1 MILNREDFLALMEK
15 YQQRE
20 TRSSESK
27 RIEQFFDSLQQK
39 GVTPLLSD
47 KKQRQLLKG
56 IEAQLPELKS
66 NNHRRNR
73 IAMMA
78 VASITAC
85 LCVLFWPSTTLLS
98 SESLTFSTNTTQDSL
113 RLSDGS
119 TVYLSQNTTISYPQN
134 FNDKSRKVELI
145 KGSAFF
151 KVTRDENRPFSVIS
165 ESITTRVLGTS
176 FNVSKQDSSLNV
188 TVATGK
194 VMVSSK
200 EESVN
205 LVPNEQALFSKE
217 QGLKKQRVNALLYS
231 RWMNQNVDY
240 GTITLGDLSTVMQ
253 LRFGIG
259 FQFQDK
265 SLKNS
270 TVRVSILNKEN
281 VEQVISKLNYIT
293 TYNLK
298 IDANVINVS
307 KSS

>member
-15 YQQRE
+15 YQQRK

-56 IEAQLPELKS
+56 IEAQLPELKW

-113 RLSDGS
+113 KLSDGS
-119 TVYLSQNTTISYPQN
+119 TVYLSQNTTISYPEH
-134 FNDKSRKVELI
+134 FNDDSRRVELI

-151 KVTRDENRPFSVIS
+151 KVTRDEHRPFSVIS
-165 ESITTRVLGTS
+165 DHITTKVLGTT
-176 FNVSKQDSSLNV
+176 FNVSRQDSSLNV

-200 EESVN
+200 EQSLN
-205 LVPNEQALFSKE
+205 LVPNEQALFTKE
-217 QGLKKQRVNALLYS
+217 KGLKKQMVNAHLYS
-231 RWMNQNVDY
+231 SWMNQNVDY
-240 GTITLGDLSTVMQ
+240 GSITLSDLSTVMQ
-253 LRFGIG
+253 LRFGIA
-259 FQFQDK
+259 FRFQDE

-298 IDANVINVS
+298 IDADVINVS